1 MDILSFLLGISVV
14 LILMGVMVIFSMYRK
29 ITNLGEKLTTTID
42 IQNDQ
47 FRLID
52 SNREEI
58 HRRIDGE
65 IGRVDKL
72 TNDLFGLIDSRS
84 ETLFGLIDS
93 RSETINS
100 RIIAETNRIETQFIM
115 KLTNSNNQTEK
126 MIDSR
131 LDKLENKLKVTSSKQ
146 VINE

>member
-1 MDILSFLLGISVV
+1 MDILSFLLGVSVV

-29 ITNLGEKLTTTID
+29 ITELGKKLTTTIN
-42 IQNDQ
+42 IQDDQ
-47 FRLID
+47 FRIID

-58 HRRIDGE
+58 HRRIDKE
-65 IGRVDKL
+65 IDRVDKL

-84 ETLFGLIDS
+84 DA
-93 RSETINS
+93 INA
-100 RIIAETNRIETQFIM
+100 RIIAEINRIETNFVL

-126 MIDSR
+126 LIDSR
-131 LDKLENKLKVTSSKQ
+131 LDKLENKLKTKSSKQ

>member
-1 MDILSFLLGISVV
+1 MIKEGNF
-14 LILMGVMVIFSMYRK
+14 K
-29 ITNLGEKLTTTID
+29 KLTTTID
-42 IQNDQ
+42 IQSDQ

-84 ETLFGLIDS
+84 DA
-93 RSETINS
+93 INA
-100 RIIAETNRIETQFIM
+100 RIIAETNRIETNFVL
-115 KLTNSNNQTEK
+115 KLTNLNNQTEK
-126 MIDSR
+126 LIDSR
-131 LDKLENKLKVTSSKQ
+131 LDKLENKLKTKSSKQ

>member
-47 FRLID
+47 FRLIN

-72 TNDLFGLIDSRS
+72 TND
-84 ETLFGLIDS
+84 LFGLIDS

>member
-1 MDILSFLLGISVV
+1 MDILSFLLGISMV

-29 ITNLGEKLTTTID
+29 ITKLGEKLTTTID

-72 TNDLFGLIDSRS
+72 TNN
-84 ETLFGLIDS
+84 LFGLIDS

-115 KLTNSNNQTEK
+115 KLTNSNKQTEK

>member
-84 ETLFGLIDS
+84 ET
-93 RSETINS
+93 INS

>member
-1 MDILSFLLGISVV
+1 MV

-29 ITNLGEKLTTTID
+29 ITKLGEKLTTTID

-84 ETLFGLIDS
+84 ET
-93 RSETINS
+93 INS

-115 KLTNSNNQTEK
+115 KLTNSYNQTEK

>member
-84 ETLFGLIDS
+84 ET
-93 RSETINS
+93 INS

-115 KLTNSNNQTEK
+115 KLTNSNKQTEK

>member
-65 IGRVDKL
+65 IDRVDKL
-72 TNDLFGLIDSRS
+72 TNN
-84 ETLFGLIDS
+84 LFGLIDS